1 MGEVVEGGGVCE
13 RGEKEK
19 GQVRCNRWGSGY
31 VQWFPTVDLTA
42 GRNDGNMRVVSFLL
56 RES

>member
-1 MGEVVEGGGVCE
+1 MEGGGVCE